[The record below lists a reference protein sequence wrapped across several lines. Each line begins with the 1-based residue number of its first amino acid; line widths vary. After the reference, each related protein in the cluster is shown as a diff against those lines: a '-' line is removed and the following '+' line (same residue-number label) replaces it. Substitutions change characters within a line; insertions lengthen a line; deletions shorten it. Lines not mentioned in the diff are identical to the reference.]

1 MSNNIKPFRI
11 WYTGLDDGLYAGF
24 RPGEYA
30 VDDSGI
36 VLEYHEYRGWTTPFD
51 KVIIQYFIGLTDTT
65 NRPIYVGDI
74 VSYKAGYSDSPE
86 DSVMLT
92 GVVAFFP
99 KSAAYGLMS
108 IEDYIAGKEPDA
120 VTGDLFAFSSSITE
134 YRVVGNIFE
143 NPELLKPNDE
153 KESH

>member
-1 MSNNIKPFRI
+1 MSNDINLFRVWEDEVFHDDFCAI
-11 WYTGLDDGLYAGF
+11 DVHGETLDTERGEWDYTLKGG
-24 RPGEYA
+24 
-30 VDDSGI
+30 V
-36 VLEYHEYRGWTTPFD
+36 V
-51 KVIIQYFIGLTDTT
+51 QYFIGLTDTT

-108 IEDYIAGKEPDA
+108 VEDYVAGKEPDA

-143 NPELLKPNDE
+143 NPELLEPNDE
-153 KESH
+153 